1 MMKEILNV
9 LHETDKDYQKILK
22 KLTKEYQLTIAEWKL
37 LQQVENE
44 FDTQEQLSQ
53 ATGLDTSTLSRQLN
67 SLMKKEMI
75 ENQVVG
81 HDHRHFIYQIT
92 DTGTK
97 SLEFIQSQYHEI
109 EQQIFSVWS
118 EEEKSMLQIL
128 LNRLDKSMQKG
139 L

>member
-1 MMKEILNV
+1 MKEILNV